1 MNYLIYGAYGYTGTL
16 IAEEAVRQGHEPI
29 LAGRNRE
36 KLDAL
41 GTRLE
46 RETQIVSLD
55 DDRRLRAVLD
65 EVPAVLHCAG
75 PFARTAPP
83 MVQAC
88 LETGTHYLDITG
100 EIPVLQALEARD
112 EEAEARDVCLLPGA
126 GFDVVP
132 TDCLARGLSEQC
144 PDANTLEIALHSV
157 GGVSTGTLKTIIE
170 QIGLG
175 GQVRR
180 DGQVVDVPP
189 GWTSRT
195 VDFAGH
201 PRRVISIPTADVVTA
216 GTSTGI
222 PNVTAYLYLPS
233 FLRKA
238 LRFSRFASGLF
249 NWSFLQRLLKRAVD
263 RWVENPS
270 AAAREAGSTHVWAS
284 VRTAAGER
292 RTARLQGPHAYTL
305 TARAAVRATAQV
317 VDADGPVGFQTPG
330 TALGADFIDE
340 IEGVETQVDSDAD
353 ETPSA

>member
-16 IAEEAVRQGHEPI
+16 IAEAAGRRGHDPI

-46 RETQIVSLD
+46 RETQVVSLD
-55 DDRRLRAVLD
+55 DAQRLRAVLD
-65 EVPAVLHCAG
+65 EVPAVVHCAG

-88 LETGTHYLDITG
+88 LETETHYLDITG
-100 EIPVLQALEARD
+100 EIPVFQALEARD
-112 EEAEARDVCLLPGA
+112 DEAEARDVCLLPGA

-132 TDCLARGLSEQC
+132 TDCLARGLAEQM
-144 PDANTLEIALHSV
+144 PDADTLEIALHSV
-157 GGVSTGTLKTIIE
+157 GGVSMGTLKTIIE

-180 DGQVVDVPP
+180 NGRVADVPP
-189 GWTSRT
+189 GWTSRR
-195 VDFAGH
+195 VDFADH

-222 PNVTAYLYLPS
+222 PNVTAYLYLPN

-238 LRFSRFASGLF
+238 LCLSRFASGVL
-249 NWSFLQRLLKRAVD
+249 NGSFLQRLLKRAVD
-263 RWVENPS
+263 RWGDNPS
-270 AAAREAGSTHVWAS
+270 VTAREEGRTQVWAS
-284 VRTAAGER
+284 ARTAAGER
-292 RTARLQGPHAYTL
+292 QVARLQGPHAYTL
-305 TARAAVRATAQV
+305 TARAAVQATGRIV
-317 VDADGPVGFQTPG
+317 TGDGPTGFQTPG
-330 TALGADFIDE
+330 TALGAGF
-340 IEGVETQVDSDAD
+340 VETLD
-353 ETPSA
+353 EVEVEWPAGS